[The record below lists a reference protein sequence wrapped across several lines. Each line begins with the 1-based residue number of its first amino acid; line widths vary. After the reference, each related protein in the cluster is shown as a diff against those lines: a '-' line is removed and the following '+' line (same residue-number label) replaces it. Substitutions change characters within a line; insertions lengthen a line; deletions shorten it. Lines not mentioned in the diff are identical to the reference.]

1 MRFKEKNIRKYLHDL
16 TVDQLEDDYLANG
29 WKISRE
35 EKIGGFAADLVVR
48 KQNKTIVFEVKVGNV
63 AGRKNEEIEKLSEE
77 IKKLGYEFR
86 LVIPSPPKQREIEFI
101 GLEQLLMDEMI
112 NDFPSE
118 LDELSS
124 DTTIEEVSDIEIEEL
139 IISNT
144 NDISVKGSG
153 VVSVSLSYGGV
164 DGSVSDDSYP
174 FDFDVVVSSD
184 GKSFTLLEAGQIK
197 VDTSSFYQ

>member
-101 GLEQLLMDEMI
+101 G
-112 NDFPSE
+112 
-118 LDELSS
+118 
-124 DTTIEEVSDIEIEEL
+124 
-139 IISNT
+139 
-144 NDISVKGSG
+144 
-153 VVSVSLSYGGV
+153 
-164 DGSVSDDSYP
+164 
-174 FDFDVVVSSD
+174 
-184 GKSFTLLEAGQIK
+184 
-197 VDTSSFYQ
+197 